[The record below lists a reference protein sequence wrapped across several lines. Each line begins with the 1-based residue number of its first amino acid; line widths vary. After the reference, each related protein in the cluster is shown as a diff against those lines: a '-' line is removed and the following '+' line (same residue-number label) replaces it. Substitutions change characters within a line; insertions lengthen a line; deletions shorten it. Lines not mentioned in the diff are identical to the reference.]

1 MTFLDNLIPDIQ
13 SRLMGHEFGMKVSHD
28 GEYLRGG
35 ECPECKQKELWTK
48 LSQPFHLFCG
58 RLSKCGV
65 ELSVKDLM
73 PELFEKFNEKYE
85 ATPEEPN
92 KTADAYL
99 SLKRGF
105 DLEKIQGWYEQTNWW
120 RPYANKGTAAVRFYL
135 DKEKGIYFERF
146 VEDVTVTDKA
156 TGRKKPKNKDF
167 SEGTRKGLWWQP
179 PTLTIEDNS
188 KIIWTEGILDAIALV
203 MNGYNAIS
211 ILSASSFPDVSIQPY
226 LGKGIEWV
234 LGLDTDKAGIDY
246 ALKHA
251 KKLRDLGE
259 KVTILATRED
269 GSKCD
274 WNDLHLDK
282 KLSEADMTRYEILG
296 GITFAEDKKDKAF
309 YTFLLNNEKRSHFCI
324 DFKNSTYSV
333 TIDLQN
339 YAEDSFVM
347 VGSED
352 QRDSA
357 KRRAFNDHAKLK
369 RIAEFKLNYS
379 YHQKPENGDEGRYV
393 FRVDFA
399 NHAPSQEL
407 ILPSSAFSS
416 ATKFRECAL
425 KVAGAM
431 FEGETHDVIYLYK
444 QWMRHWKKTVVTL
457 DYVGYDLKNRAYI
470 FNDLAIKNGK
480 IIKLN
485 EEGYFYLQG
494 IGIKTQLENGQR
506 ISQSEPVNFL
516 PDFEKAY
523 GMVGLVSLTWNLGA
537 LFAEQIRERHSSYPF
552 FELIGE
558 GSSGKSHL
566 VDMLCKLLGRDA
578 NVFDPLKSSNA
589 ARMRRFAD
597 TSNMPVICN
606 EAEHEDRS
614 HSAKISWNDLKDLFE
629 GVIGRSIGVKSN
641 DNQTKTPRFRA
652 ALMIVQNITIN
663 AGEAFLTRVIH
674 QRLDRSH
681 HTQEGRDADVRLM
694 QLQKEDLSGWMVNV
708 LKQETVILK
717 RFFEAYEKHNRK
729 MQQAGQ
735 LKIQRVIHNH
745 SQLLALADCLP
756 LVIPISVEKLEALKK
771 HIAQMAVDREIT
783 LQQDHPIVQQFW
795 DTYHYLNQPK
805 MMVDDDAGYDKV
817 VENPLN
823 HSVNPD
829 KEIAVSLN
837 EFREWCSNKRQ
848 ELLDEQDLKRHLR
861 TSTNPK
867 FIDSNV
873 PIYSRHKKKTLR
885 VWVFKVN

>member
-1 MTFLDNLIPDIQ
+1 MSYLESLVPEIQ
-13 SRLMGHEFGMKVSHD
+13 TKLLSYEFEMKVSHD
-28 GEYLRGG
+28 GKYLRGG
-35 ECPECKQKELWTK
+35 ICPECGEKELWTK
-48 LSQPFHLFCG
+48 LDQPFHLFCA
-58 RLSKCGV
+58 RLKNCGV
-65 ELSVKDLM
+65 ELHVKDLI
-73 PELFEKFNEKYE
+73 PELFEKFNQKYE
-85 ATPEEPN
+85 ATHEEPN

-120 RPYANKGTAAVRFYL
+120 RSNANKGTAAVRFYL
-135 DKEKGIYFERF
+135 DKEKDIYFERF
-146 VEDVTVTDKA
+146 VEDVIVTDKA
-156 TGRKKPKNKDF
+156 TGKKKPKNKYF
-167 SEGTRKGLWWQP
+167 SVGGRKGLWWQP
-179 PTLTIEDNS
+179 PTLIIEDNS

-203 MNGYNAIS
+203 HNGYNAIS
-211 ILSASSFPDVSIQPY
+211 IMSASSFPETSIQPY

-251 KKLRDLGE
+251 KKLHELGE
-259 KVTILATRED
+259 KFSILATKED

-274 WNDLHLDK
+274 WNDLHIDK
-282 KLSEADMTRYEILG
+282 KLSEADMRRYEILG
-296 GITFAEDKKDKAF
+296 SIIFAGDKKDKSY
-309 YTFLLNNEKRSHFCI
+309 YTFLLANEKRSHFCI

-333 TIDLQN
+333 SVDLQK

-347 VGSED
+347 VGSEEG
-352 QRDSA
+352 RDNA
-357 KRRAFNDHAKLK
+357 KQRAFNDHAKLD
-369 RIAEFKLNYS
+369 RIAEFKLDYL

-393 FRVDFA
+393 FRVNFA

-407 ILPSSAFSS
+407 ILPSSAFAG
-416 ATKFRECAL
+416 ATKFREAAL

-431 FEGETHDVIYLYK
+431 FEGETNDVIYLYK
-444 QWMRHWKKTVVTL
+444 QWMKNWRKTVITL
-457 DYVGYDLKNRAYI
+457 DYVGYDIKNRAYI

-480 IIKLN
+480 VIKPN
-485 EEGYFYLQG
+485 AEGYFSLQG
-494 IGIKTQLENGQR
+494 GVGIKTHLENGQR
-506 ISQSEPVNFL
+506 INLAEPINFL

-523 GMVGLVSLTWNLGA
+523 GIVGMVALTWKLGS

-566 VDMLCKLLGRDA
+566 VDVLCKLIGRDA

-614 HSAKISWNDLKDLFE
+614 HSAKIGWNDLKDLFE
-629 GVIGRSIGVKSN
+629 GVIGRSIGVKTN
-641 DNQTKTPRFRA
+641 DNQTKTPLFRA

-663 AGEAFLTRVIH
+663 AGEAFLTRVVH

-681 HTQEGRDADVRLM
+681 HTQAGRDADVRLV
-694 QLQKEDLSGWMVNV
+694 QLRKEDLSGWMVNV
-708 LKQETVILK
+708 LKQETAILN
-717 RFFEAYEKHNRK
+717 RFFDAYEKHNRK

-756 LVIPISVEKLEALKK
+756 LVIPINAEKLESLKK
-771 HIAQMAVDREIT
+771 HIEQMAVDREIT
-783 LQQDHPIVQQFW
+783 LREDHPIVQQFW

-805 MMVDDDAGYDKV
+805 HTVDEEAGYDKII
-817 VENPLN
+817 EEPLN
-823 HSVNPD
+823 HSANPN
-829 KEIAVSLN
+829 EIAVSLN

-848 ELLDEQDLKRHLR
+848 ELLDEKELKRHLR
-861 TSTNPK
+861 TSTSPK
-867 FIDSNV
+867 FESANE
-873 PIYSRHKKKTLR
+873 PIYSKHTKKTIR
-885 VWVFKVN
+885 VWVFKTK